1 MNVGFK
7 YSVIF
12 LMGLGGEAFG
22 GGSVAE
28 ALVWGSKH
36 VEMTPYNVTFGW
48 SYTFYTNFP
57 QRFYSS

>member
-1 MNVGFK
+1 MCYFFDGP
-7 YSVIF
+7 
-12 LMGLGGEAFG
+12 GGEAFD

-28 ALVWGSKH
+28 ALVWGSEH

-48 SYTFYTNFP
+48 FYTFYTNFP